1 MSAKLFKFLSA
12 FLAFSFSSNGTENL
26 VLPSAISSSQFAREM
41 AVAYQLALDAG
52 KALLEIQHSD
62 QDLQIQQKEGFKK
75 LLSPVTIADKRAN
88 QILCHGLNAQFPNY
102 GILTEE
108 EVDDPSLQNVIRNW
122 RTSELTWIIDPLD
135 GTNNFIKKG
144 KEYGIHIGLTL
155 NGEPVLGL
163 NYYPEL
169 NTAYFAIKG
178 HGAFKQVGSEP
189 PQQLF
194 TSPFTGQ
201 IHPIR
206 NTDPQET
213 ASLFERVL
221 GYEITPQVLQQVF
234 STIDSCGL
242 RICSIAEGGNNL
254 CMSSGIRAGL
264 WDYCSGEVI
273 IREAGGT
280 ISDLNGNAIDYRI
293 ENARI
298 NHGAIVSS
306 DKDLHDRMVQ
316 ASSGQ
321 F

>member
-1 MSAKLFKFLSA
+1 MSAKRFIFLSA
-12 FLAFSFSSNGTENL
+12 FLAIFSPSNATENF
-26 VLPSAISSSQFAREM
+26 VLPSEISSSQYAKEM
-41 AVAYQLALDAG
+41 TVAYQLALDAG
-52 KALLEIQHSD
+52 KVLREIQHSD
-62 QDLQIQQKEGFKK
+62 QDLQIQQKEGFMQV
-75 LLSPVTIADKRAN
+75 LSPVTIADMRAN
-88 QILCHGLNAQFPNY
+88 QIICHGLNKQFPDY

-108 EVDDPSLQNVIRNW
+108 EVDDPSLQNAIRNW
-122 RTSELTWIIDPLD
+122 RSSELTWIIDPLD

-144 KEYGIHIGLTL
+144 KDYGIHIGLTL

-169 NTAYFAIKG
+169 NTAYFAVKG
-178 HGAFKQVGSEP
+178 HGAFKQEGSKP

-213 ASLFERVL
+213 AAIYEKLL

-242 RICSIAEGGNNL
+242 RICSIAEGWNNL
-254 CMSSGIRAGL
+254 YASKGLRGGL

-280 ISDLNGNAIDYRI
+280 ISDLNGNPIDYRS

-306 DKDLHDRMVQ
+306 DKELHDRALQ
-316 ASSGQ
+316 AISAQ